1 MGEQEKVEDA
11 SDKNQPA
18 SSNTADQSDTDP
30 LANDAS
36 DALALQTS
44 EEALSALELPDMSP
58 GKMLSHFGP
67 GIILMMT
74 GIGTSHIITAPTA
87 GGRFAYALL
96 WCIPVAYIFK
106 YYGFEMAFRFTNAT
120 GKSLIEAYG
129 TAWKKWPLWYVMAT
143 TLLQCVIGQAGRLI
157 AAAAVLYF
165 LFSYLFSE
173 SLGFEI
179 PIEYF
184 AVLLGA
190 FAVIVLLRGNY
201 KIVERVAKIAAGF
214 LFVTTVFVFLV
225 DPPPLSVMQYFVTF
239 DMPVG
244 SWLIVAGFLGLL
256 PTGIDVS
263 LQASEWGKAKKVGM
277 GKIRGTL
284 EEMGLAHR
292 FDPFAPKKEHLTVDI
307 SLLPPHAQ
315 TYCQRWF
322 TIGLWDFRLGH
333 VVSFIIACIFLMLAA
348 IWMYPSEVEGQD
360 VIGDI
365 ARMFTESVGN
375 GMMIIF
381 LIGAFA
387 ATFSTAFNYFDGWPR
402 IVGACCRNIFP
413 ATAAL
418 TGVDKNELKNE
429 HKTRWYSEYNIY
441 RATMIFSLVAALG
454 IIFGLPRPVY
464 LVLVASALSFFVAPV
479 IYFFNVYFC
488 LTVIPKT
495 DKAFYPSTFG
505 KYFAY
510 FSLLVF
516 TGMSALLIMARIFN
530 ISLFGG

>member
-1 MGEQEKVEDA
+1 MDEVTTNNGNNSDNAQVVQDGEKIL
-11 SDKNQPA
+11 
-18 SSNTADQSDTDP
+18 SS
-30 LANDAS
+30 
-36 DALALQTS
+36 
-44 EEALSALELPDMSP
+44 LELPDMSFR
-58 GKMLSHFGP
+58 KMIGHFGP

-87 GGRFAYALL
+87 GGRFAYALM

-129 TAWKKWPLWYVMAT
+129 TQWKKWPLWYVMAT

-179 PIEYF
+179 AIEYF

-190 FAVIVLLRGNY
+190 FSVFILLRGNY
-201 KIVERVAKIAAGF
+201 KIVEQVAKTAAGF
-214 LFVTTVFVFLV
+214 LFVTTLFVFFV
-225 DPPPLSVMQYFVTF
+225 NPPDVSVAQYFVRF
-239 DMPVG
+239 DMPSG

-277 GKIRGTL
+277 GRIRHTL
-284 EEMGLAHR
+284 EEMGLAQR
-292 FDPFAPKKEHLTVDI
+292 FDPFTPKKEHLTIDT
-307 SLLPPHAQ
+307 SRLSPHTQ
-315 TYCQRWF
+315 LYCQRWF

-333 VVSFIIACIFLMLAA
+333 LVSFIIACIFLILAA
-348 IWMYPSEVEGQD
+348 IWMYPSSVEGQD

-365 ARMFTESVGN
+365 ARIFTESVGN
-375 GMMIIF
+375 GVMIIF

-402 IVGACCRNIFP
+402 IIGACCRNIFP
-413 ATAAL
+413 ATASL
-418 TGVDKNELKNE
+418 QGLDKDDLGKE
-429 HKTRWYSEYNIY
+429 HRTQWYSEYNIY
-441 RATMIFSLVAALG
+441 RATMIFSLVAALCIIIG
-454 IIFGLPRPVY
+454 IPRPVY
-464 LVLVASALSFFVAPV
+464 LVLVASALAYFVAPV
-479 IYFFNVYFC
+479 IYFFNIYFC
-488 LTVIPKT
+488 LTIIPKE
-495 DKAFYPSTFG
+495 DKAFYPSNFA
-505 KYFAY
+505 KYFSSI
-510 FSLLVF
+510 SLIVF
-516 TGMSALLIMARIFN
+516 TGLSGILIMARVFDIT
-530 ISLFGG
+530 LFGT